1 LVRITKYVHSCLLV
15 EENSRAVLFDPG
27 DYSYASGMLD
37 VDALPELE
45 AVLITHGHFDHCNVD
60 VLKSIR
66 QRWPEVPIV
75 SNPELVEKL
84 ESENIQATTQ
94 APEGIAC
101 REAKHQPLPWRT
113 PVPDNWSFTVFDRL
127 THPGDSLHISQSGP
141 VLALPMQGPWGSM
154 REALDLALQ
163 LRPEKII
170 PIHDWHLRDEAREAL
185 YKQAQD
191 FLGQYGIEFLPVKN
205 GRQIA
210 V

>member
-27 DYSYASGMLD
+27 DYSHASGMLD

-45 AVLITHGHFDHCNVD
+45 AALITHGHFDHCNVD

-66 QRWPEVPIV
+66 QRSPEVPIV
-75 SNPELVEKL
+75 SNPEVVEKL

-113 PVPDNWSFTVFDRL
+113 PAPDNWSFTVFDRL
-127 THPGDSLHISQSGP
+127 THPGDSLQISQSGP
-141 VLALPMQGPWGSM
+141 VFALPMQGPWGSL

-163 LRPEKII
+163 LRPEKVI
-170 PIHDWHLRDEAREAL
+170 PIHDWHWRDEAREAL
-185 YKQAQD
+185 YKQTQD
-191 FLGQYGIEFLPVKN
+191 FLGQYGIEFLPVTN

>member
-1 LVRITKYVHSCLLV
+1 LVRITKYVHSCLLI
-15 EENSRAVLFDPG
+15 EEHSRAVLFDPG
-27 DYSYASGMLD
+27 DYSHASGMLD
-37 VDALPELE
+37 VDALPELD

-60 VLKSIR
+60 VLKWIR
-66 QRWPEVPIV
+66 QRSPEVPIV
-75 SNPELVEKL
+75 SNPEVVQKL

-113 PVPDNWSFTVFDRL
+113 PAPDNWSFTVFDRL

-141 VLALPMQGPWGSM
+141 VLALPMQGPWGSL